1 MPKASAVGVTLQFGL
16 MSVTGS
22 LYATVGERAQDGGA
36 KTVRLTSCCPTCN
49 EEDGAA
55 VKTHTV
61 HTCPKEHGPFPASDV
76 LKATGSGKNLTIVTD
91 AETATLARKEAA
103 AETGPGL
110 VCNLTPY
117 PADEVLA
124 STFPIGTPWVFEPAT
139 PGDAMHLLRSEIGE
153 DMRVDT
159 GDGEVVL
166 LGEVQLRADAPAKF
180 VSLRTRNGHLLVQE
194 MARPENVHS
203 FAAPETKDV
212 PEVVRTQFKQLLGL
226 TGKEFDRDDY
236 RSGAADRLA
245 EFVANL
251 SGGAKILPL
260 SPVAE
265 EDAGVPDLSAQL
277 EAMLAAAKSA

>member
-1 MPKASAVGVTLQFGL
+1 MPKASATGITLQFGL
-16 MSVTGS
+16 MSVTGA

-36 KTVRLTSCCPTCN
+36 KTVRLTSCCPTCKD
-49 EEDGAA
+49 EDGVA

-91 AETATLARKEAA
+91 AETATTARKEAA

-124 STFPIGTPWVFEPAT
+124 CTFPIGTPWVFEPTTA
-139 PGDAMHLLRSEIGE
+139 GQAMDLLRSEIGE
-153 DMRVDT
+153 DMRV
-159 GDGEVVL
+159 GDVVL

-180 VSLRTRNGHLLVQE
+180 VSLRTRNGQLLVQE

-203 FAAPETKDV
+203 FTAPEVNDV
-212 PEVVRTQFKQLLGL
+212 PEAVRAQFTQLLSL
-226 TGKEFDRDDY
+226 TKQDFDHTEH
-236 RSGAADRLA
+236 RSAAADRVA
-245 EFVANL
+245 DFVSNL
-251 SGGAKILPL
+251 TGGAKILTL
-260 SPVAE
+260 SPVSDEPEPAL
-265 EDAGVPDLSAQL
+265 DLSAQL